1 MDNRY
6 VSIDKEKSSNYYNS
20 DLSEFIG
27 KQCERTMTSIDVDIL
42 QIKKSKKL
50 IRFIES
56 KHSKEKLGYQQEQ
69 ALKLISQIGK
79 IINNNPKL
87 FNNHKVEVYLVR
99 GNPPYN
105 LIEIYDFINN
115 ENFLLQTQLKIKSFL
130 QCDYDLNDNDK
141 PLNLFL

>member
-1 MDNRY
+1 MDNKY
-6 VSIDKEKSSNYYNS
+6 VNIDKEKSSNYYNS
-20 DLSEFIG
+20 DLSEYIG
-27 KQCERTMTSIDVDIL
+27 KQCQRTMTSIDVDIL

-56 KHSKEKLGYQQEQ
+56 KHSKEKLGYQQDS

-87 FNNHKVEVYLVR
+87 FYNNKIEVYLVR

-105 LIEIYDFINN
+105 NIEIYDYVKN
-115 ENFLLQTQLKIKSFL
+115 ENFILVSQDKIKSFL

-141 PLNLFL
+141 PLKLFL